1 MKKIR
6 NALLFSI
13 LLVAIIGISGWYGR
27 DAIVTSLNS
36 IQQTSLQPDTSG
48 LVVEDIQEGTGKEV
62 HNGDR
67 VRVHYKGTLE
77 DGTVFDSS
85 YQRKQPFEFTVGQG
99 AVIKGWD
106 LGLLGMKVGGKRKLV
121 IPPSLAYGKEG
132 RGSIPPNATL
142 TFEIELLDIVKSAS
156 ASGQ

>member
-6 NALLFSI
+6 NALLFSV

-27 DAIVTSLNS
+27 DAFVSSLNS

-48 LVVEDIQEGTGKEV
+48 LVVEDIQEGTGEEV
-62 HNGDR
+62 HNGDT

-106 LGLLGMKVGGKRKLV
+106 LGLLGMKVGGKRRLV

-132 RGSIPPNATL
+132 RGSIPPDATL
-142 TFEIELLDIVKSAS
+142 IFEIELLDIVKSAS
-156 ASGQ
+156 AR